1 MSVTLETLKHTA
13 ELARLDLS
21 LLPTEEQNRLAEQ
34 MSRILA
40 FVDQLSE
47 VDVESEEPMTHPIAL
62 PTALAEDVAV
72 ATPGAAAMLANA
84 PVRMGD
90 QIVVPRVLDGG
101 GEGG

>member
-21 LLPTEEQNRLAEQ
+21 LLPLEEQNRLAEQ

-47 VDVESEEPMTHPIAL
+47 VDVEREEPMTHPIPL
-62 PTALAEDVAV
+62 PTTLAEDVAV
-72 ATPGAAAMLANA
+72 PAPGAAVMLANA
-84 PVRMGD
+84 PARSGD
-90 QIVVPRVLDGG
+90 EIVVPRVLDGG

>member
-47 VDVESEEPMTHPIAL
+47 VDVEGEEPMTHPIPL

-72 ATPGAAAMLANA
+72 PAPGAAVMLANA
-84 PVRMGD
+84 PARSGD
-90 QIVVPRVLDGG
+90 EIVVPRVLDGG

>member
-1 MSVTLETLKHTA
+1 MSVTLETLRHTA

-21 LLPTEEQNRLAEQ
+21 LLPLDEQNRLAEQ
-34 MSRILA
+34 MARILA

-47 VDVESEEPMTHPIAL
+47 VEVEGEEPMTHPVPL
-62 PTALAEDVAV
+62 PTLLADDVAV

-84 PVRMGD
+84 PARSGD
-90 QIVVPRVLDGG
+90 EIVVPRVLDGG

>member
-21 LLPTEEQNRLAEQ
+21 LLPPEEQNRLAEQ
-34 MSRILA
+34 MARILA

-47 VDVESEEPMTHPIAL
+47 VAVDGEEPMTHPIAL
-62 PTALAEDVAV
+62 PTMLAADVAV
-72 ATPGAAAMLANA
+72 QTPGAAAMLANA
-84 PVRMGD
+84 PARSGD
-90 QIVVPRVLDGG
+90 EIVVPRVLDGG

>member
-1 MSVTLETLKHTA
+1 VTLETLKHTA

-47 VDVESEEPMTHPIAL
+47 VDVEGEEPMTHPIAL
-62 PTALAEDVAV
+62 PTALAADVVVPA
-72 ATPGAAAMLANA
+72 PGAAVMLANA
-84 PVRMGD
+84 PARSGD
-90 QIVVPRVLDGG
+90 EIVVPRVLDGG

>member
-47 VDVESEEPMTHPIAL
+47 VDVEGEEPMTHPIAL
-62 PTALAEDVAV
+62 PTTLAADVVVPA
-72 ATPGAAAMLANA
+72 PGAAVMLANA
-84 PVRMGD
+84 PARSGD
-90 QIVVPRVLDGG
+90 EIVVPRVLDGG

>member
-1 MSVTLETLKHTA
+1 MSVTLETLRHTA

-21 LLPTEEQNRLAEQ
+21 LLPLDEQNRLAEQ
-34 MSRILA
+34 MARILA

-47 VDVESEEPMTHPIAL
+47 VAVEGEEPMTHPVPL
-62 PTALAEDVAV
+62 PTLLADDVAV

-84 PVRMGD
+84 PARSGD
-90 QIVVPRVLDGG
+90 EIVVPRVLDGG